1 VTLPDLTNDSE
12 GSDEGSNEV
21 DWNLI
26 ARYLANELPAEDRQ
40 KFERWI
46 AGDDQRLKEMAQLQ
60 RLWDHAGSLPS
71 SSRMR
76 EMWNAVSRDMKAG
89 ANGTGGTVGVNA
101 PSQSDGN
108 VGDENAGDESA
119 GDESAGSR
127 CNYQERK

>member
-12 GSDEGSNEV
+12 GSTEGSTEI

-26 ARYLANELPAEDRQ
+26 ARYLANELSAEDRQ

-46 AGDDQRLKEMAQLQ
+46 AGNDQRLKEMAQLQ
-60 RLWDHAGSLPS
+60 RLWDQAGSLPS

-76 EMWNAVSRDMKAG
+76 EMWQAVSREMEA
-89 ANGTGGTVGVNA
+89 GTGGTGGTSGTDGTNA
-101 PSQSDGN
+101 PSQSDE
-108 VGDENAGDESA
+108 GDE

-127 CNYQERK
+127 RNYQERK

>member
-1 VTLPDLTNDSE
+1 MTLPDLTNDSE
-12 GSDEGSNEV
+12 GSDESSTEV

-26 ARYLANELPAEDRQ
+26 ARYLANELSTEDRQ

-60 RLWDHAGSLPS
+60 RLWDQAGTLPS

-76 EMWNAVSRDMKAG
+76 EMWKAVSRGMKAG
-89 ANGTGGTVGVNA
+89 ASGTGGTGDTNA
-101 PSQSDGN
+101 PPQS
-108 VGDENAGDESA
+108 DESA
-119 GDESAGSR
+119 DDESADSR

>member
-1 VTLPDLTNDSE
+1 MTLPDLTNDSE
-12 GSDEGSNEV
+12 GSTEV

-26 ARYLANELPAEDRQ
+26 ARYLANELSAEDRQ

-60 RLWDHAGSLPS
+60 RLWDQAGSLPS

-76 EMWNAVSRDMKAG
+76 EMWQAVSREMEA
-89 ANGTGGTVGVNA
+89 GTGGA
-101 PSQSDGN
+101 SAALQS
-108 VGDENAGDESA
+108 DESA

-127 CNYQERK
+127 RNYQERK